1 MDLTK
6 NGSKIKDF
14 YMELEKPKINFFK
27 ITKDVF
33 ILENKIEDLN
43 LINKLLEELKNK
55 IEENYNYTDYLAF
68 NKSDYFYQFIN
79 KIKKDINQIFSKSF
93 VLDTSYG
100 EILLNVKKNK
110 KFINNNSAFCGVLY
124 CTHLKGPGLYFKDID
139 TIFSE
144 EKGKFILFHP
154 SLNVEEKLFNYKE
167 ERIAIYFT
175 ANIYSDDSIKNTK
188 TNIIKIN

>member
-1 MDLTK
+1 MK
-6 NGSKIKDF
+6 
-14 YMELEKPKINFFK
+14 FK

-33 ILENKIEDLN
+33 ILENKIDDFN

-55 IEENYNYTDYLAF
+55 IKENYNYTDHCAF
-68 NKSDYFYQFIN
+68 NKSDYFFQFIN
-79 KIKKDINQIFSKSF
+79 KIKEDINKIFNKSF

-100 EILLNVKKNK
+100 EILFNVKKNK

-139 TIFSE
+139 TTFLE

-154 SLNVEEKLFNYKE
+154 SLNVEEKIFDFTE
-167 ERIAIYFT
+167 ERVAIYFNT
-175 ANIYSDDSIKNTK
+175 NIYSIDDIKNTK
-188 TNIIKIN
+188 NHIIKIN